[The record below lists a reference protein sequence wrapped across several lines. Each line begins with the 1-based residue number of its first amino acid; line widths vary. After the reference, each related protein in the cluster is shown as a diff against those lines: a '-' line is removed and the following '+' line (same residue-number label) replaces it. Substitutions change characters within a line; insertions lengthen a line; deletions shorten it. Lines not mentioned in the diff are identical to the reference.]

1 MIVIWLI
8 IIVFGL
14 MVIYGVFGW
23 TGVIVMLAPAVIYQI
38 YDHIKYPNKFRG
50 DCGYCGR
57 NHGRMEYVL
66 NELGKSYCH
75 ENGYVFL
82 SKDCANQWF
91 KENYICSSCNNVDK
105 YLASTIAHK
114 YKREYY
120 YFCSTSCKSKFKNNN
135 PKLFHEGYERH
146 SIPSELRK
154 IVFKRDD
161 GKCKRCGSDEDIHY
175 DHIIPVSK
183 GGSTSENNLE
193 LLCQTCNLSKSDR
206 IE

>member
-1 MIVIWLI
+1 MFLY
-8 IIVFGL
+8 GL
-14 MVIYGVFGW
+14 FGW
-23 TGVIVMLAPAVIYQI
+23 TGVIVTLAPAVIYQI

-57 NHGRMEYVL
+57 NHGRVEWW
-66 NELGKSYCH
+66 NTTLGQSYSR
-75 ENGYVFL
+75 ENGYIYL
-82 SKDCANQWF
+82 SKDCFNRWS

-105 YLASTIAHK
+105 YLASTITHK
-114 YKREYY
+114 NKREYY
-120 YFCSTSCKSKFKNNN
+120 YFCSTSCKSKFKRNN

-154 IVFKRDD
+154 IVYKRDG
-161 GKCKRCGSDEDIHY
+161 GKCKRCGSDQDIHY